1 VGYLEEQKKKHPMH
15 GEPWTPLLDEKLKRL
30 WLEYSKNYSEKEV
43 ISKLMK
49 HFERNNGSIKA
60 RLIKLGLLEI
70 QNKHIT
76 KPESTLDEFDE
87 DGYDKM
93 GFDED
98 GYDKMGFDEDGY
110 DRNGWNDHV
119 RSLPLDVLIS
129 QKRSSY
135 FYKLREKKR
144 AVSKKFLNNEIR
156 WTGYYYSKNRNPD
169 KYTNDSLTQNIIKNK
184 NEINGI
190 FPAQFISKRMYRY
203 LIDNKLGS
211 FDCVIPVGNHP
222 ENSEQLTGA
231 VSIAH
236 ELSKLLKIDCFTD
249 VLKKTLNIKARNILK
264 PNKREFWSNND
275 LYVFSGSHEIK
286 DKKILLVDDI
296 ITHDYTMTQ
305 CIYQLGY
312 ESPQDITVLCAGRT
326 MK

>member
-1 VGYLEEQKKKHPMH
+1 MG
-15 GEPWTPLLDEKLKRL
+15 
-30 WLEYSKNYSEKEV
+30 
-43 ISKLMK
+43 
-49 HFERNNGSIKA
+49 
-60 RLIKLGLLEI
+60 
-70 QNKHIT
+70 
-76 KPESTLDEFDE
+76 FDE

-190 FPAQFISKRMYRY
+190 FPAQNISKLMHGY
-203 LIDNKLGS
+203 LTNNKLGS

-222 ENSEQLTGA
+222 ENPEQLVGA
-231 VSIAH
+231 VSIAQ
-236 ELSKLLKIDCFTD
+236 ELSKLLKIDCFSD

>member
-1 VGYLEEQKKKHPMH
+1 MIVGYIEEQKKKHPMH
-15 GEPWTPLLDEKLKRL
+15 GEPWTPLLDKKLKHL
-30 WLEYSKNYSEKEV
+30 WLEYSKSYSEKEV

-49 HFERNNGSIKA
+49 YFKRNNGSIIS
-60 RLIKLGLLEI
+60 RLK
-70 QNKHIT
+70 KHELIA
-76 KPESTLDEFDE
+76 KPEPILYEFDE
-87 DGYDKM
+87 DGYN
-93 GFDED
+93 EV
-98 GYDKMGFDEDGY
+98 GYDPEGFN
-110 DRNGWNDHV
+110 RNGWNE
-119 RSLPLDVLIS
+119 RMLSLPLDELIF

-144 AVSKKFLNNEIR
+144 TISKKFLDNARHYVGN
-156 WTGYYYSKNRNPD
+156 YYSWNRNPD
-169 KYTNDSLTQNIIKNK
+169 EYLKDPLTKDIIKNK

-190 FPAQFISKRMYRY
+190 FPAQNISKLMCDY
-203 LIDNKLGS
+203 LTDNALGN

-222 ENSEQLTGA
+222 DNSEQLTGA
-231 VSIAH
+231 VSIAQ
-236 ELSKLLKIDCFTD
+236 ELSKLLNVECCD
-249 VLKKTLNIKARNILK
+249 VLKKTLNIKARTIPNT
-264 PNKREFWSNND
+264 NKREFWDNND

-312 ESPQDITVLCAGRT
+312 ESPKDITVLCAGRT